1 MSVQTWGED
10 PSGTWK
16 LEIFPKEGTTGNFES
31 FFGHFVEALVPL
43 VSLRGLFK
51 LI

>member
-31 FFGHFVEALVPL
+31 FFYIGGWALVPQFMCP
-43 VSLRGLFK
+43 RGL
-51 LI
+51 L